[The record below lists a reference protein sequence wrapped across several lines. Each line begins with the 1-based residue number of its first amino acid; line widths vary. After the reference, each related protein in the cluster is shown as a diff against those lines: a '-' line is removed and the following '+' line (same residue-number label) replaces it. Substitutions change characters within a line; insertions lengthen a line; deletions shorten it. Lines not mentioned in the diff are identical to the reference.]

1 MTEVK
6 ICGLTRPEDVRMAC
20 ALGANY
26 VGFVFAA
33 GSPRQLNLRRA
44 RELSEAVSGGAA
56 RVGVFVD
63 EDYSFISEAVRE
75 TQLDFVQVHRP
86 LRAKDLDEI
95 AVPIVAVARI
105 SETAGSLPDEHLLA
119 RCRAIL
125 VDSSSGEFQGGTGR
139 RFNWDLLAGR
149 DVGIPLFV
157 AGGLDPENVGEAIRR
172 FRPSA
177 VDVSSGVEAT
187 PGAKDPQ
194 KLAQFF
200 AAVKEADG
208 HAR

>member
-6 ICGLTRPEDVRMAC
+6 ICGLTRPEDVRLAC
-20 ALGANY
+20 ALGARY

-33 GSPRQLNLRRA
+33 GSLRRVNLGCA
-44 RELSEAVSGGAA
+44 RELSDAVARGVA
-56 RVGVFVD
+56 RVGVFVE
-63 EDYSFISEAVRE
+63 EDYSFISDAVRE
-75 TQLDFVQVHRP
+75 ADLDFAQIHRP
-86 LRAKDLDEI
+86 LRAEDIEAI
-95 AVPIVAVARI
+95 PVPIVAVAAI
-105 SETAGSLPDEHLLA
+105 GETAERLPDENLLA

-125 VDSSSGEFQGGTGR
+125 FDAPRREAHGGADR
-139 RFNWDLLAGR
+139 RFNWDLVAAR
-149 DVGIPLFV
+149 DVRVPLFV

-177 VDVSSGVEAT
+177 VDVSSGVEAR

-194 KLAQFF
+194 KLAEFF
-200 AAVKEADG
+200 AAVKEADA

>member
-63 EDYSFISEAVRE
+63 EDYSFISDAVRE
-75 TQLDFVQVHRP
+75 THLDFVQVHRP

-95 AVPIVAVARI
+95 AVPIVAVARV
-105 SETAGSLPDEHLLA
+105 SETAESLPDEHLLA

-139 RFNWDLLAGR
+139 RFNWDLLPGR